1 MAILFEYSFVH
12 SSISKY
18 VNDMISLTMFNEF
31 AGEKLDIAFN
41 SSLLQYPSPPLTE
54 LFIRL
59 FEISELI
66 SVSTK
71 EELLTII
78 ELYNLTKDEIKFMIT
93 ELYKPFDGYIVDLN
107 QEQMRRKEYLN
118 ELILLKDIEDNYII
132 NNLDLTD
139 LEKKIII
146 EKRNLLNYCI
156 KDNVNCK

>member
-1 MAILFEYSFVH
+1 MECNEEEKKEAIDIFYITDRELQLLN
-12 SSISKY
+12 SK
-18 VNDMISLTMFNEF
+18 NIQINEIKQ
-31 AGEKLDIAFN
+31 KL
-41 SSLLQYPSPPLTE
+41 L
-54 LFIRL
+54 L

-118 ELILLKDIEDNYII
+118 ELILSKDIDDNYII